1 MVNNLPCVSVNE
13 SYHDQLTG
21 LTWLL
26 WEAEP
31 SRGQRGPESLHQL
44 FFFVL
49 NEEGPSERLPMRP
62 LTLDLRT
69 DPTDGAPTYEFRNIQ
84 TFLTN
89 YWVNQIMRF
98 V

>member
-1 MVNNLPCVSVNE
+1 MVALGGRAEKGPTRAR
-13 SYHDQLTG
+13 LTAS
-21 LTWLL
+21 TF
-26 WEAEP
+26 
-31 SRGQRGPESLHQL
+31 

-62 LTLDLRT
+62 LTVDLRT
-69 DPTDGAPTYEFRNIQ
+69 DPTDGAPTSDFRNTQ